1 MKTLFTFRLRRRH
14 GLLRVVAL
22 ALLTSACATT
32 QPPQTVVVEQ
42 PPAPAASSPPKSTT
56 TPPDLAMVLAALA
69 PQADPAVLRYAVQAQ
84 QCAVASGSVT
94 QPQRLAV
101 IDYSRPSTVPRLWVF
116 DLHQRKLL
124 YSEHV
129 AHGKH
134 SGANLANAFS
144 NVEGSFQS
152 SLGLFSAAETYVGG
166 NGYSLRMDGL
176 EPGINDRAR
185 ERLLVIHGADY
196 VNPVQAQRQGRLG
209 RSYGCPA
216 LRRAVADGVINSL
229 KDGQLVFAYYP
240 DSKWLASSRFLNC
253 ATTASATGPL
263 ATAPIRG

>member
-1 MKTLFTFRLRRRH
+1 MKTNFTFRIRRRH
-14 GLLRVVAL
+14 GVLRVVAL
-22 ALLTSACATT
+22 ALLVSACATT
-32 QPPQTVVVEQ
+32 PPAKLAPLAPQPAPVATIPPPQT
-42 PPAPAASSPPKSTT
+42 AP
-56 TPPDLAMVLAALA
+56 TPPDLATALAALA

-84 QCAVASGSVT
+84 QCAVASGEVT

-101 IDYSRPSTVPRLWVF
+101 IDYSRPSTVPRMWVF
-116 DLHQRKLL
+116 DLRQRKLL

-152 SLGLFSAAETYVGG
+152 SLGLFSAAETYIGE

-176 EPGINDRAR
+176 EPGVNDRAR

-196 VNPVQAQRQGRLG
+196 VNPSQALKQGRLG

-216 LRRAVADGVINSL
+216 LRRAVADGVIDSL
-229 KDGQLVFAYYP
+229 KDGQLVFAFYP
-240 DSKWLASSRFLNC
+240 DTKWLASSRFLNC
-253 ATTASATGPL
+253 TAIASAPRPDR
-263 ATAPIRG
+263 A

>member
-1 MKTLFTFRLRRRH
+1 MKTIFTFRSRRRH

-32 QPPQTVVVEQ
+32 QPPQVAPVVHD
-42 PPAPAASSPPKSTT
+42 PAPVVPVSPLQSGGAQPE
-56 TPPDLAMVLAALA
+56 LATALAALA

-84 QCAVASGSVT
+84 QCAVASGAVT
-94 QPQRLAV
+94 EPQRLAV

-116 DLHQRKLL
+116 DLRQRKLL

-144 NVEGSFQS
+144 NIEGSFQS
-152 SLGLFSAAETYVGG
+152 SLGLFSAAETYIGE

-176 EPGINDRAR
+176 EPGVNDRAR

-196 VNPVQAQRQGRLG
+196 VNPAQALRQGRLG

-216 LRRAVADGVINSL
+216 LRRAVADGVIDSL
-229 KDGQLVFAYYP
+229 KHGQLVFAYYP
-240 DSKWLASSRFLNC
+240 DTKWLGSSRFLNC
-253 ATTASATGPL
+253 A
-263 ATAPIRG
+263 ATAAAKGPTRG

>member
-1 MKTLFTFRLRRRH
+1 MKTIFTFRSRRH
-14 GLLRVVAL
+14 HGLRVVAL

-32 QPPQTVVVEQ
+32 QPPQQAALVV
-42 PPAPAASSPPKSTT
+42 PASAPVASVSPAEPAL
-56 TPPDLAMVLAALA
+56 PDLAMELAALA
-69 PQADPAVLRYAVQAQ
+69 PQADPAVMRYAVQAQ

-116 DLHQRKLL
+116 DLRERKLL

-152 SLGLFSAAETYVGG
+152 SLGLCSAAETSVGG

-240 DSKWLASSRFLNC
+240 DSKWLTSSRFLNC
-253 ATTASATGPL
+253 ATTASATSRS
-263 ATAPIRG
+263 ATAPSRG

>member
-1 MKTLFTFRLRRRH
+1 MKTIFTLRSRRRH

-32 QPPQTVVVEQ
+32 QRPQVAQVAPV
-42 PPAPAASSPPKSTT
+42 PAPAASIRPVQA
-56 TPPDLAMVLAALA
+56 TPAREDLATVLAALA

-84 QCAVASGSVT
+84 QCAVASGAVT
-94 QPQRLAV
+94 EPERLAV

-116 DLHQRKLL
+116 DLRGRKLL

-144 NVEGSFQS
+144 NVEGSFKS

-176 EPGINDRAR
+176 EPGFNDRAR

-196 VNPVQAQRQGRLG
+196 VNPVQAKKQGRLG

-216 LRRAVADGVINSL
+216 LRRAVADGVIDSL

-240 DSKWLASSRFLNC
+240 DTKWLGSSRFLNC
-253 ATTASATGPL
+253 AATASAKGP
-263 ATAPIRG
+263 TRG